1 MNIFVSAGDYL
12 GDPGACGSKSKTVRQ
27 MPVESATISY
37 LS

>member
-12 GDPGACGSKSKTVRQ
+12 GDPGACGSKTVRQ